1 MNSIINNAAPAE
13 RLTPIRF
20 ARGDPPLSL
29 AAATP
34 REDHPSTPGAVIEF
48 QDEATPCIEVTT
60 MTPPRRRIGTPLV
73 LVCALLAC
81 SNQKSDG
88 STANAGTDDSGGDRN
103 LDSSPTTESTAT
115 NTGVTTPSSGGTA
128 GPSEGGSSTQASV
141 GRSSTA
147 ASGADTR
154 STTSPGGKSAGGSSS
169 ANSVSTSPVGGA
181 SASAVASSTR
191 AVANGGTTSTRSS
204 NTSTHTNG
212 IECAEATCNTHKW
225 ACWKM
230 PTPVSE
236 SLPNPQN
243 YTDLENGAVRDNV
256 TCLVWEKANPATKTD
271 WRGQFD
277 RCSAL
282 ASSNYAG
289 FDDWRLP
296 TRIEMASITDV
307 TLGSTGYPKVLS
319 VTGGYYTTGSDWYK
333 TILVAKD
340 STAGNELDYAW
351 GYGTN
356 GFTSNAILRNPSDAN
371 KPELVARCVRGNG
384 LGEAANE
391 YAVEP
396 PDHYS
401 IADGEVT
408 DNYTGLIWQ
417 QSYSKATMSHDE
429 AVAYCQS
436 LSLNGHTGWRLPA
449 LNELAS
455 TVNEARVG
463 GAVVTSAF
471 PGNPEGC
478 KAPEYWFWAAEA
490 SPFRVTV

>member
-1 MNSIINNAAPAE
+1 M
-13 RLTPIRF
+13 LGF
-20 ARGDPPLSL
+20 ALFS
-29 AAATP
+29 
-34 REDHPSTPGAVIEF
+34 
-48 QDEATPCIEVTT
+48 
-60 MTPPRRRIGTPLV
+60 
-73 LVCALLAC
+73 AC
-81 SNQKSDG
+81 SNQQPEG
-88 STANAGTDDSGGDRN
+88 SGSKESPNDSGGATN
-103 LDSSPTTESTAT
+103 LDSSGADRVTT
-115 NTGVTTPSSGGTA
+115 NTKVTTSSSGAPSTRSGDGGVSSQASGGRPT
-128 GPSEGGSSTQASV
+128 SEGDTRGTINPGGTGGKATGVSTSSSSASTNHVGGTPASATGTTRVGGNGGTSGS
-141 GRSSTA
+141 
-147 ASGADTR
+147 TR
-154 STTSPGGKSAGGSSS
+154 STTTI
-169 ANSVSTSPVGGA
+169 ANTSP
-181 SASAVASSTR
+181 S
-191 AVANGGTTSTRSS
+191 
-204 NTSTHTNG
+204 
-212 IECAEATCNTHKW
+212 ECVEATCNTHKW
-225 ACWKM
+225 ACWKI

-236 SLPNPQN
+236 SLPNSQN
-243 YTDLENGAVRDNV
+243 YTDLGNGAVRDNV

-271 WRGQFD
+271 WKGQFD
-277 RCSAL
+277 RCAAL

-289 FDDWRLP
+289 FSDWRLP

-307 TLGSTGYPKVLS
+307 TLGSTGYPKVFTVS
-319 VTGGYYTTGSDWYK
+319 GGYYTTGSDWYK

-340 STAGNELDYAW
+340 ATAGNELDYAW

-356 GFTSNAILRNPSDAN
+356 GFTSNAILRTPSDPS

-384 LGEAANE
+384 PGEAADE

-396 PDHYS
+396 PEHYS

-417 QSYSKATMSHDE
+417 QSYSKATMSHEE

-463 GAVVTSAF
+463 GAIVTSAF

-490 SPFRVTV
+490 WGDKNFWGLSYCDGFTGYNAGASGAWNYFPTANARCVRN